1 MSDET
6 LSIVL
11 DAILESLPEAA
22 VKERLSKYLENNKQQ
37 PQVKKQKL
45 PVVAIMGAKPD
56 QFQRIQHEVGD
67 LFSLR
72 YIDKNREN
80 RYDLGTGVDMVA
92 ATGFISHAMSNKAKQ
107 LNVRVSIY
115 HGGIGALINGLKSSF
130 YS

>member
-6 LSIVL
+6 LSVVL
-11 DAILESLPEAA
+11 DAILESLPEAT
-22 VKERLSKYLENNKQQ
+22 VKERLSKYLSNKQQ
-37 PQVKKQKL
+37 PPAKKQKL

-67 LFSLR
+67 LFNLR